1 MNEQII
7 KKITA
12 WINEE
17 ILSQKAG
24 SSLLYWLTD
33 TKFIKFRDNLK
44 TLIDSNMTSEL
55 EDSFGSLI
63 TFGTGGIR
71 GLMGLGPN
79 RVNTVTIGMA
89 AQALAEHLI
98 YKATTPR
105 RANSRELSSSL
116 SVILA
121 WDTRRDSFLF
131 AKQTACVLVANNI
144 AVKLFDGYRSTPAL
158 SFAIRDLQASA
169 GVMISASH
177 NPPDYNGFKVYGP
190 QG

>member
-89 AQALAEHLI
+89 AQALAEDLI
-98 YKATTPR
+98 YKA
-105 RANSRELSSSL
+105 
-116 SVILA
+116 
-121 WDTRRDSFLF
+121 
-131 AKQTACVLVANNI
+131 
-144 AVKLFDGYRSTPAL
+144 
-158 SFAIRDLQASA
+158 AS
-169 GVMISASH
+169 
-177 NPPDYNGFKVYGP
+177 P
-190 QG
+190 